1 MVMMDKMALLFSPN
15 SRASCTLHILCL
27 HALVGENGSERGD
40 AGIIW
45 NLVMVDLWPLHP
57 LDGV

>member
-1 MVMMDKMALLFSPN
+1 MALLFSPN

-45 NLVMVDLWPLHP
+45 NLVMVDLWPLHL